1 MDYDE
6 AQEDDDDQE
15 MEQTFQEFTTPTKN
29 QSLLAKNIINS
40 SPQWVNISWIWNF
53 HEKGNQIV
61 IFENSISILFEEMC
75 TKYFWKMAMFRDKI
89 RENGN

>member
-1 MDYDE
+1 MLYLQDDDYFDNDAGLDYDE

-40 SPQWVNISWIWNF
+40 SPQ
-53 HEKGNQIV
+53 
-61 IFENSISILFEEMC
+61 
-75 TKYFWKMAMFRDKI
+75 
-89 RENGN
+89 